1 VRSPIVSVIRIPVT
15 RRRTDPA
22 PAFGYTVPVVREIL
36 APVFDDSRL
45 GTW

>member
-1 VRSPIVSVIRIPVT
+1 VSVIRIPVS
-15 RRRTDPA
+15 RRRIDPI
-22 PAFGYTVPVVREIL
+22 PAYGYTVPVVREIP